1 MLYDL
6 LVPLADEHTFFNVFR
21 YITFRSAYATVTA
34 LAISFVL
41 GPWVIRKLR
50 ALKAGQTIRAE
61 GPERHLSKAGT
72 PTMGGV
78 LIILA
83 IVLPTLLWADLGVP
97 FVQIVLAATLW
108 MGGLG
113 FLDDYLKV
121 VKKRSKGL
129 IAIQKIVGQVLF
141 GVLLGVWLHLS
152 PAHGDGMTTMTTV
165 PFLKERFVDFG
176 WLYIPFIIVVITAAT
191 NAVNLTDGLDGLAI
205 GLSGI
210 AAAAFGAFAYVIGR
224 SDWSEYLQIVYF
236 PGSGELTVYCAAL
249 MGAALGF
256 LWFNAHP
263 AQMFMG
269 DTGSLAL
276 GGAFG
281 TLAILLKMEFTLIIV
296 GGVFVMEALSVI
308 VQVASYKLRG
318 ERIFRMSP
326 IHHHF
331 ELSGWAEEQI
341 VLRFYIL
348 GVLFALLGA
357 STLKLR

>member
-1 MLYDL
+1 MLYEL
-6 LVPLADEHTFFNVFR
+6 LVPLAGHHTFFNVFR

-34 LAISFVL
+34 LLLSFLL
-41 GPWVIRKLR
+41 GPWVIKKLR
-50 ALKAGQTIRAE
+50 ALKAGQMIREE
-61 GPERHLSKAGT
+61 GPQSHQRKAGT

-78 LIILA
+78 LIIAA
-83 IVLPTLLWADLGVP
+83 IVVPTLLWADLRDP
-97 FVQIVLAATLW
+97 FIQMVVVATLW

-121 VKKRSKGL
+121 VKKRSRGL

-141 GVLLGVWLHLS
+141 GILLGAWLYLVPVHDT
-152 PAHGDGMTTMTTV
+152 HTTMTAV
-165 PFLKERFVDFG
+165 PFLKDTYVDFG
-176 WLYIPFIIVVITAAT
+176 WLYIPFIVMVVIGFT

-210 AAAAFGAFAYVIGR
+210 AAVAIAAFAYVIGR
-224 SDWSEYLQIVYF
+224 ADWSGYLQILYL
-236 PGSGELTVYCAAL
+236 PGSGELTIYCAAL
-249 MGAALGF
+249 LGAALGF

-263 AQMFMG
+263 AQVFMG

-281 TLAILLKMEFTLIIV
+281 TLAILLKIEFVLVLI

-308 VQVASYKLRG
+308 IQVASFKLRG
-318 ERIFRMSP
+318 KRVFRMSP
-326 IHHHF
+326 LHHHF
-331 ELSGWAEEQI
+331 ELSGWAEETI

-348 GVLFALLGA
+348 GILCALLAA

>member
-6 LVPLADEHTFFNVFR
+6 LVPLADEHTFFNIFR
-21 YITFRSAYATVTA
+21 YITFRAAYATVTA
-34 LAISFVL
+34 LILSFVL

-50 ALKAGQTIRAE
+50 ALKAGQMIREE
-61 GPERHLSKAGT
+61 GPQSHQRKAGT

-78 LIILA
+78 LIIAA
-83 IVLPTLLWADLGVP
+83 IVIPTFLWADLEES
-97 FVQIVLAATLW
+97 FIQMVLVATLW

-121 VKKRSKGL
+121 VKRRSRGL
-129 IAIQKIVGQVLF
+129 IAAQKIIGQVLF
-141 GVLLGVWLHLS
+141 GVILGVWLHLS
-152 PAHGDGMTTMTTV
+152 PLHAEHTAMTAV
-165 PFLKERFVDFG
+165 PFIKNLYVNFG
-176 WLYIPFIIVVITAAT
+176 ALYIPFIVLVVIGST

-210 AAAAFGAFAYVIGR
+210 AAAAFAAFAYVIGR
-224 SDWSEYLQIVYF
+224 ADWSGYLQILYL
-236 PGSGELTVYCAAL
+236 PGGGELTIYCAAL
-249 MGAALGF
+249 LGAALGF

-263 AQMFMG
+263 AQVFMG

-281 TLAILLKMEFTLIIV
+281 TLAILLKIEFVLVLI
-296 GGVFVMEALSVI
+296 GGVFVVEALSVI
-308 VQVASYKLRG
+308 IQVLSFKTRG
-318 ERIFRMSP
+318 KRVFKMSP
-326 IHHHF
+326 LHHHF
-331 ELSGWAEEQI
+331 ELSGWAEEKI

-348 GVLFALLGA
+348 GILCALLAA

>member
-6 LVPLADEHTFFNVFR
+6 LVPLVREYAVFNVFR
-21 YITFRSAYATVTA
+21 YITFRAALGTVTA
-34 LAISFVL
+34 LILAFVL
-41 GPWVIRKLR
+41 GPWLIRRLLALR
-50 ALKAGQTIRAE
+50 AGQMIREE
-61 GPERHLSKAGT
+61 GPESHRKKAGT
-72 PTMGGV
+72 PTMGG
-78 LIILA
+78 LRIIVGTV
-83 IVLPTLLWADLGVP
+83 IPTLLWADLSAS
-97 FVQIVLAATLW
+97 FIQIILVATLW

-121 VKKRSKGL
+121 VKRRSKGL
-129 IAIQKIVGQVLF
+129 IAKQKLVGQVLF
-141 GVLLGVWLHLS
+141 GVLLGVWLYLDPVDAEYVTRTS
-152 PAHGDGMTTMTTV
+152 V

-176 WLYIPFIIVVITAAT
+176 WFYIPFIIVVITAAT

-210 AAAAFGAFAYVIGR
+210 AAAAFAAFAYVVGR
-224 SDWSEYLQIVYF
+224 ADWSEYLQILYL
-236 PGSGELTVYCAAL
+236 PGGGELTIYCLSL

-263 AQMFMG
+263 AQVFMG

-281 TLAILLKMEFTLIIV
+281 TLAILLKMEFTLVFV
-296 GGVFVMEALSVI
+296 GGVFVIETLSVI
-308 VQVASYKLRG
+308 VQVASFKLRG
-318 ERIFRMSP
+318 KRLFLMSP
-326 IHHHF
+326 LHHHF
-331 ELSGWAEEQI
+331 ELKGWAEEKI

-348 GVLFALLGA
+348 GILCALLAA